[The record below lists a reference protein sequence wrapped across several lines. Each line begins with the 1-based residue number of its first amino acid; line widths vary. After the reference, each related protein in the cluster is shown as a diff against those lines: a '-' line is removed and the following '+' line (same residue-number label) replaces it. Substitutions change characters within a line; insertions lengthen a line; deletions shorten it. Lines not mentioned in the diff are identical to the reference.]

1 MTQVEGQGVFQIY
14 QVFFALSGGLR
25 RARAHSSAAPAGSSM
40 AATMERPAAAQILET
55 PVENDVR
62 RPGMK
67 PGADAQNRARKEE
80 CP

>member
-1 MTQVEGQGVFQIY
+1 
-14 QVFFALSGGLR
+14 
-25 RARAHSSAAPAGSSM
+25 M